1 MSTGIKTALTSIIR
15 IQPNGVIHST
25 SSLCR
30 AFSTSATSVAA
41 PAESSSSSPLDQFR
55 DTVSRQNRFTELV
68 GRSWSVKE
76 LRRKSFDDLHKL
88 WLVLYKEK
96 NMLLTESNICRQNG
110 VYFPQ
115 KERQQKVKKSMAAI
129 KVVLGER
136 KRDKIAQSALDAM
149 QEQNETENLS

>member
-1 MSTGIKTALTSIIR
+1 
-15 IQPNGVIHST
+15 
-25 SSLCR
+25 
-30 AFSTSATSVAA
+30 
-41 PAESSSSSPLDQFR
+41 
-55 DTVSRQNRFTELV
+55 
-68 GRSWSVKE
+68 VKE

-115 KERQQKVKKSMAAI
+115 KERQQKVKTSMAAI

-136 KRDKIAQSALDAM
+136 KRDKIAQSALNAM
-149 QEQNETENLS
+149 GDDVDVEVDESDETETKK